1 MHTEPTTTQS
11 VSAPTIPTE
20 TQNEPVLRRSTR
32 THTVP
37 KYLSEYAYKL
47 PSSHSCLSTHTSHTS
62 YHNSN
67 HISLTSFCLDS
78 QQLMQQI
85 SHDIEPFSYEE
96 ASLDPAWQAAMTS
109 EFKALYDNNTWD
121 LVSLPAGKKPIGCRW
136 VYKIKHR
143 ADGTV
148 ERFKA
153 RLVVKGYT
161 QQAGVDYNETFS
173 PVVKMTTVRTLI
185 GLAVKKGWNLF
196 QLDVNNA
203 FLHGDLH

>member
-1 MHTEPTTTQS
+1 
-11 VSAPTIPTE
+11 
-20 TQNEPVLRRSTR
+20 
-32 THTVP
+32 
-37 KYLSEYAYKL
+37 
-47 PSSHSCLSTHTSHTS
+47 
-62 YHNSN
+62 
-67 HISLTSFCLDS
+67 
-78 QQLMQQI
+78 
-85 SHDIEPFSYEE
+85 
-96 ASLDPAWQAAMTS
+96 MTS

-148 ERFKA
+148 ERFIA